1 MWKSVH
7 VQVFPAEGLHQGK
20 KKGVCYDTK
29 RILEGWDIEHMEE
42 MEKFQQDV
50 LT

>member
-1 MWKSVH
+1 MSKFSLLKD
-7 VQVFPAEGLHQGK
+7 FTREK